1 MVKIDTSN
9 WIKIRCELC
18 GVTSETMNDWSGIRC
33 PLHGNPICGQCCAK
47 CEYKKKFSGLHRC
60 GYKTP
65 DQRRAEAYKKARE
78 RFEDENRRVSAAVKA
93 VWKEK
98 AKKKAIKK
106 AQADKRAK
114 RKREREQA
122 NGKGYI

>member
-1 MVKIDTSN
+1 MVKDTSN
-9 WIKIRCELC
+9 WIRIRCELC

-33 PLHGNPICGQCCAK
+33 PLHGNPVCGHCCGK
-47 CEYKKKFSGLHRC
+47 CQYREKSYGLYRC

-65 DQRRAEAYKKARE
+65 EQRRLEAHKRAKE
-78 RFEDENRRVSAAVKA
+78 RFEAENRRVSAAVRA

-98 AKKKAIKK
+98 AKEKAIKR
-106 AQADKRAK
+106 AQADRRAK

-122 NGKGYI
+122 NGKGSI